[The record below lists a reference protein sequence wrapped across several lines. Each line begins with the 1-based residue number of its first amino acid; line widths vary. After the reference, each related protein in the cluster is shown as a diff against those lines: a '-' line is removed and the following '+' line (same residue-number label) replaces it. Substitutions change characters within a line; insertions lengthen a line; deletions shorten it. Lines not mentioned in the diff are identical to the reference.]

1 LETLK
6 VPDTLKLPQ
15 KENLLKIIEKIN
27 NLNLPPRKDIL
38 GSIEE
43 VHALEM
49 IENISNI
56 YPNRKHPLRFKEIED
71 LESIK
76 NSILTF
82 NIINQS
88 SQTPAILNN

>member
-1 LETLK
+1 LENLK
-6 VPDTLKLPQ
+6 VPDILKLPQ

-27 NLNLPPRKDIL
+27 NLNLPPKKDIL

-56 YPNRKHPLRFKEIED
+56 
-71 LESIK
+71 
-76 NSILTF
+76 
-82 NIINQS
+82 
-88 SQTPAILNN
+88 